1 MALKRIVGVALL
13 TSLTVVC
20 GGNGPTTPTP
30 SPTPTPT
37 PQPVTAAL
45 SGRVTA
51 GGSPVNG
58 ASVQVTSGANAGMS
72 TTTAADGTYRL
83 SALQLGTFQLRVSA
97 TGLATMTT
105 SVSLTGDAVADF
117 SLVPAPSAS
126 TQGRV
131 LDGITNVGLG
141 GVTITGAGF
150 GGTSDASGQFSLT
163 ADTGDSSPR
172 EATFAGPNVLTRLTL
187 IRVPG
192 PDAVVPMIPASFDLN
207 TFNEMLRAPILR
219 RWVTAPP
226 LLIERRTLQYADVN
240 ASSATSV
247 GTVMTDAEHDGL
259 LSDLRSALGS
269 MTGDAAYGFASV
281 TSQQSPQGT
290 SVTLLNTGRITVA
303 RLSGLTQGTGFW
315 GYGRWQSNGRGEI
328 ISGIVMLDRDFDA
341 GTNPSVRTLRAHEL
355 GHALGY
361 NHVTGRASVMNSS
374 ATLAPTPFDLDAFR
388 LAFQRMPGNRTP
400 DIDPSDASL
409 NLMWIEAGW
418 GPPIR

>member
-1 MALKRIVGVALL
+1 MALNRIVVVTVLA
-13 TSLTVVC
+13 SLAIVC
-20 GGNGPTTPTP
+20 GGKGPTTPTP
-30 SPTPTPT
+30 SPTPTST
-37 PQPVTAAL
+37 PPPATAAL

-51 GGSPVNG
+51 GGAPLGG
-58 ASVQVTSGANAGMS
+58 AAVQVTTGANTGKS
-72 TTTAADGTYRL
+72 TTTAGDGTYRL
-83 SALQLGTFQLRVSA
+83 SDLQLGTFQLRVSA
-97 TGLATMTT
+97 AGLATITT
-105 SVSLTGDAVADF
+105 SVTFTGDAVADF
-117 SLVPAPSAS
+117 SLVPASAS

-131 LDGITNVGLG
+131 VDGTTDAGLG

-150 GGTSDASGQFSLT
+150 SGTSDGSGRFTLT
-163 ADTGDSSPR
+163 ADTSDTSPR
-172 EATFAGPNVLTRLTL
+172 DATFAGPNVLTRLTL
-187 IRVPG
+187 IRIPG
-192 PDAVVPMIPASFDLN
+192 PDAIVPMIPASFDLN

-247 GTVMTDAEHDGL
+247 GTVMTDTEYDGL

-281 TSQQSPQGT
+281 TPQQSPQGT
-290 SVTLLNTGRITVA
+290 SVSLLNTGRITVA
-303 RLSGLTQGTGFW
+303 RLSGLTQATGFW
-315 GYGRWQSNGRGEI
+315 GYGRWQANSRGEI

-341 GTNPSVRTLRAHEL
+341 GTNPSVHTLRAHEL

-374 ATLAPTPFDLDAFR
+374 ATLNPTPFDLQALR
-388 LAFQRMPGNRTP
+388 LAFQRLPGNRTP
-400 DIDPSDASL
+400 DIDPTEASL
-409 NLMWIEAGW
+409 NRLGIEAGW

>member
-1 MALKRIVGVALL
+1 MALKRIVVVAVLA
-13 TSLTVVC
+13 SLAVVC
-20 GGNGPTTPTP
+20 GGKGPTTPTP
-30 SPTPTPT
+30 SPTP
-37 PQPVTAAL
+37 QPLAAL
-45 SGRVTA
+45 NGRVTA
-51 GGSPVNG
+51 GGGPLGG
-58 ASVQVTSGANAGMS
+58 ALVQVTTGANTGKS

-83 SALQLGTFQLRVSA
+83 SDLQLGTFQLRVSA
-97 TGLATMTT
+97 AGLSTITT
-105 SVSLTGDAVADF
+105 SVTLTGDAVADF
-117 SLVPAPSAS
+117 SLVPASAS

-131 LDGITNVGLG
+131 LDGVTSAGLG

-150 GGTSDASGQFSLT
+150 GGTSDGSGQFTLT
-163 ADTGDSSPR
+163 ADTSDTSPR
-172 EATFAGPNVLTRLTL
+172 EATFSGPNILTRLTL

-240 ASSATSV
+240 ASAATSV
-247 GTVMTDAEHDGL
+247 GTVMSDAEYDGL
-259 LSDLRSALGS
+259 LSDLRTALGS
-269 MTGDAAYGFASV
+269 MTGDAAFGFASV

-290 SVTLLNTGRITVA
+290 SVSLLNTGRITVA
-303 RLSGLTQGTGFW
+303 RLSGLTQATGFW
-315 GYGRWQSNGRGEI
+315 GYGRWQANSRGEI

-374 ATLAPTPFDLDAFR
+374 ATLAPTPFDLDAFK

-400 DIDPSDASL
+400 DIDPSEASL
-409 NLMWIEAGW
+409 NQMRLEAGW